1 MFSFS
6 SLRVT
11 ISLAVLIGATAF
23 SAWASAQDAG
33 SSVPTQAPTPTPPVL
48 TVQTATP
55 EPLSAAPVTSMSN
68 EPMIDASTSRKTLP
82 NKPLLITG
90 TVLLG
95 GTYGASAIL
104 GAISDRD
111 ADKKLYYPV
120 VGPWLDL
127 NHRGCAANPC
137 SNNSL
142 DRVLLVGDGIL
153 QGIGAFGMLLSL
165 MVPEKTTRTWYLI
178 GNNEFVVAPSVAPY
192 MTGLS
197 AAGTF

>member
-1 MFSFS
+1 MFNFGFIRVTS
-6 SLRVT
+6 SL
-11 ISLAVLIGATAF
+11 SVLIGVTAF
-23 SAWASAQDAG
+23 SAFASAQDAG
-33 SSVPTQAPTPTPPVL
+33 SSVPTQAPAPTPPVL
-48 TVQTATP
+48 TVQTGTP
-55 EPLSAAPVTSMSN
+55 EPLSTAPVTSMSN
-68 EPMIDASTSRKTLP
+68 EPMIDASTTRTTLP
-82 NKPLLITG
+82 NKPLLVTG

-95 GTYGASAIL
+95 GTYAASAIVAAL
-104 GAISDRD
+104 SNRD

-120 VGPWLDL
+120 AGPWLDL
-127 NHRGCAANPC
+127 NHRGCDTTPCAN
-137 SNNSL
+137 NKL

-165 MVPEKTTRTWYLI
+165 VVPEKTTRSWYLI